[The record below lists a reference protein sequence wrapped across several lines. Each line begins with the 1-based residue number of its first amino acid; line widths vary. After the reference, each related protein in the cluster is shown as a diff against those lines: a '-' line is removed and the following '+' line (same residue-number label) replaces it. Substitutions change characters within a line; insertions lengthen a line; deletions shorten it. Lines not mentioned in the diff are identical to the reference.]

1 MRKKSFQLVLTSSRL
16 CRPPMAFMATY
27 DEEAT
32 DPVIEAPA
40 TPVFEADSRSGSR
53 LAVSPERKDFQIK
66 IRLQIYSFFN

>member
-1 MRKKSFQLVLTSSRL
+1 
-16 CRPPMAFMATY
+16 MAFMATY

-53 LAVSPERKDFQIK
+53 LAVSPKKKNAIPNF
-66 IRLQIYSFFN
+66 

>member
-1 MRKKSFQLVLTSSRL
+1 
-16 CRPPMAFMATY
+16 MAFMATY

-53 LAVSPERKDFQIK
+53 LAVSPEREKNKSI
-66 IRLQIYSFFN
+66 LSFSFCLSQSLPQSRFYFCFNIFFLGNF

>member
-1 MRKKSFQLVLTSSRL
+1 
-16 CRPPMAFMATY
+16 MAFMATY

>member
-1 MRKKSFQLVLTSSRL
+1 
-16 CRPPMAFMATY
+16 MAFMATY

-53 LAVSPERKDFQIK
+53 LAALSGSIAWGRNLTDLTAGPVRQRSD
-66 IRLQIYSFFN
+66 